1 MQIITLT
8 SDWGLTD
15 HYAASVKG
23 KIMAAVPG
31 AGVVDISH
39 TVKPFNLRQ
48 ASYIIKNSY
57 TDFPEGTI
65 HILAVNTVHDG
76 SQKNA
81 VIFYRGHYFIGTD
94 NGLLSLI
101 FDKTPEI
108 MRELDPPETK
118 GTFSSVE
125 QMIET
130 ARQIAGEKSLD
141 KIGKPKDQ
149 LAKQLHFKPVVTDE
163 SIRGLVIYVD
173 NYENV
178 ITNITEDLFREN
190 MKERNFKIECR
201 SEQIT
206 EISNNYPDVPAGDIV
221 AFFNRS
227 GHLEIA
233 INKGN
238 ASGLLGLQV
247 DDPVSINFS

>member
-39 TVKPFNLRQ
+39 AVKPFNLRQ

-81 VIFYRGHYFIGTD
+81 VIFYRKHYFIGTD

-108 MRELDPPETK
+108 MRELDPPATK

-130 ARQIAGEKSLD
+130 ARQIVSGKSLE
-141 KIGKPKDQ
+141 KIGKPKEQ

-178 ITNITEDLFREN
+178 ITNITEHLFREN
-190 MKERNFKIECR
+190 MKGRKFKIECR

-206 EISNNYPDVPAGDIV
+206 KINNNYPDVPTGDIV

>member
-15 HYAASVKG
+15 HYAASMKG
-23 KIMAAVPG
+23 KIMASVPG

-39 TVKPFNLRQ
+39 AVKPFNLRQ

-57 TDFPEGTI
+57 PDFPEGTI

-81 VIFYRGHYFIGTD
+81 VIFYHGHYFIGTD

-101 FDKTPEI
+101 FDRTPDK
-108 MRELDPPETK
+108 MRELDPPNAK

-130 ARQIAGEKSLD
+130 ARQIAGGKPLEKM
-141 KIGKPKDQ
+141 GKPKEQ
-149 LAKQLHFKPVVTDE
+149 LAKQLHFKPVVTDD

-178 ITNITEDLFREN
+178 ITNITETLFKEN
-190 MKERNFKIECR
+190 MKGRKFKIECR

-206 EISNNYPDVPAGDIV
+206 EISNYYPDVPAGDIV

-247 DDPVSINFS
+247 DDPVSIHFS